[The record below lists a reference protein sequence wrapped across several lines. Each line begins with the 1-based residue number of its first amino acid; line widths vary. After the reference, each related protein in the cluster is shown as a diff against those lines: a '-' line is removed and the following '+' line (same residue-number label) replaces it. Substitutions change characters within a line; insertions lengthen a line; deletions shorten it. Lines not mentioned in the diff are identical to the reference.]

1 MKSGCLINI
10 LTSFECSITEDVFNE
25 TVVQGMERLYEDAY
39 GINKLIEQSKLKVE
53 KIIDNKYAKKILADK
68 TFGDGECST
77 LHLFL
82 NSGAKAIITDDR
94 AFLNFLDKSKI
105 PFIIPT
111 DLIVRLYELKVI
123 SKDKSTALRQF
134 MYKGA
139 QDYVLELYNN
149 GRISLSKAA
158 QLLDTSTFEI
168 VMLAH
173 EQILTSGA
181 TESQQKKSRGTAQE
195 LSV

>member
-1 MKSGCLINI
+1 MNTIVSDSDGLIKLMKSGCLINI

-68 TFGDGECST
+68 TFGAGECST
-77 LHLFL
+77 LHLYL

-94 AFLNFLDKSKI
+94 AFLNLLDKSEI

-123 SKDKSTALRQF
+123 SKDESIKALDRIKEYVSVHNYNTAIRN
-134 MYKGA
+134 
-139 QDYVLELYNN
+139 LE
-149 GRISLSKAA
+149 
-158 QLLDTSTFEI
+158 
-168 VMLAH
+168 V
-173 EQILTSGA
+173 
-181 TESQQKKSRGTAQE
+181 
-195 LSV
+195 